1 MPLSPS
7 GLLLIAA
14 LAATGPAATATA
26 KSLTPPVSSAQA
38 EQDTTQVPPTELD
51 EIVVEGRPLAEA
63 TTDFVA
69 RVVSPPRNRGA
80 ATWHRRVCVGVGNL
94 QREAAEFVVDRI
106 ATVGESVGLQVG
118 WPRCEPRVFI
128 VFAGDADAAARD
140 LVEARGRQFRIGV
153 SGADLGD
160 DALVAFQTTDRPVRW
175 WQASVPVNAGTGRVV
190 SRLPGQPPFVAG
202 PELRRPADFGPQA
215 IIDGASRIR
224 NSLRDDLSQVIIIVD
239 VDRVAG
245 VDLGALADYL
255 AVISLAQIDPELD
268 PGPYDT
274 ILSLFSEGASPPPG
288 LTDWDRAF
296 LQGLYSAEQI
306 DEAANGRIGNVA
318 RTMADEIR
326 AGQEWRPEEQREI
339 HRCDGPCP

>member
-1 MPLSPS
+1 MLLSLLGS
-7 GLLLIAA
+7 LLIAGHVP
-14 LAATGPAATATA
+14 GPWASHATA
-26 KSLTPPVSSAQA
+26 SLGDGSFVVGQVQQDAAQSA
-38 EQDTTQVPPTELD
+38 PTELED
-51 EIVVEGRPLAEA
+51 IVVEGRPLAEA

-106 ATVGESVGLQVG
+106 ATVGESVGLEVG

-128 VFAGDADAAARD
+128 VFAADADAAARD

-153 SGADLGD
+153 SGSDLGD
-160 DALVAFQTTDRPVRW
+160 AAVEAFVTSDRPVRW
-175 WQASVPVNAGTGRVV
+175 WQSSVPVNAGTGRVA
-190 SRLPGQPPFVAG
+190 SRLPGDGPFVPPPG
-202 PELRRPADFGPQA
+202 FTRPSELGPQA
-215 IIDGASRIR
+215 ITDGASRIR
-224 NSLRDDLSQVIIIVD
+224 SPLRDDLSQVIVIVD
-239 VDRVAG
+239 IDRVAG
-245 VDLGALADYL
+245 TDLGALADYL

-274 ILSLFSEGASPPPG
+274 ILSLFSEGANPPPS

-296 LQGLYSAEQI
+296 LRGLYGAEQT

-326 AGQEWRPEEQREI
+326 AGQQRTVGDE
-339 HRCDGPCP
+339 